1 MSLEDFQLLD
11 NEPFDSSIIKRDFT
25 KIYHQ
30 QGAQLNQSDQNI
42 EFIFGENNNYHQI
55 GNGYLEFNITV
66 RKHDTTNFH
75 IEDPIRLVNNGYAF
89 CFKEARL
96 STNLGSDIEHNK
108 FCGQVSTIMKVLSN
122 KDDDLVSQFANIS
135 EDDIPLLERL
145 ADLPPQVRSTPHQK
159 MLIDNH
165 LDANKGKIKGYL
177 YLEDIFGFC
186 KTFKKVT
193 KNLGFHIMFKTANLQ
208 DIIYTSMNDDIDVT
222 INSLYLF
229 VPNLIPSVETQ
240 LMFNEATQSNY
251 KISFDEWYTERRII
265 SDLLVQHDIGS
276 AQNVIQPKYLICAHQ
291 TNLRT
296 ATPDKKFNIAIFDN
310 MDLRKYYVEI
320 DGLRYPRDNVL
331 INYEEND
338 YIQEY
343 KDLKLFYREYIGEPI
358 LNPFISYFDMKSKY
372 PIEIIDLR
380 HQSEHITPKKIQLF
394 HEYGTDPDSARLFL
408 ILIRRREI
416 ELISDGNKLI
426 EIKVI

>member
-1 MSLEDFQLLD
+1 MSLEDFQFLD
-11 NEPFDSSIIKRDFT
+11 KEPFDNSIIKRDFT

-30 QGAQLNQSDQNI
+30 QGAQLNTSDQNI

-66 RKHDTTNFH
+66 RKNDTKNFH
-75 IEDPIRLVNNGYAF
+75 VEDPIRLVNNGYAF
-89 CFKEARL
+89 CFTEARL
-96 STNLGSDIEHNK
+96 STTIGSDFEHKK
-108 FCGQVSTIMKVLSN
+108 FCGQISTIMKVISN
-122 KDDDLVSQFANIS
+122 KDDDLISQFGNINKN
-135 EDDIPLLERL
+135 DIPLIEILT
-145 ADLPPQVRSTPHQK
+145 DLPPQIISTPHQK

-165 LDANKGKIKGYL
+165 LDANKSKIKGYL
-177 YLEDIFGFC
+177 YLEEIFGFC

-208 DIIYTSMNDDIDVT
+208 DILYTAMADDINVT
-222 INSLYLF
+222 INSLYLYI
-229 VPNLIPSVETQ
+229 PNLIPSVETQ
-240 LMFNEATQSNY
+240 LMFNEATQKNY

-276 AQNVIQPKYLICAHQ
+276 AQNVIQPKCIICVLQ

-296 ATPDKKFNIAIFDN
+296 TTPDKKINIAIFDN

-320 DGLRYPRDNVL
+320 DGQRYPRDSVL

-338 YIQEY
+338 YIQQY

-358 LNPFISYFDMKSKY
+358 LNPLMSYPDMKTKY

-380 HQSEHITPKKIQLF
+380 HQSDHVTPKKIQLF
-394 HEYGTDPDSARLFL
+394 HEYGTDPDNGRLFS
-408 ILIRRREI
+408 ILIRRKEFEI
-416 ELISDGNKLI
+416 ISKGNKVI
-426 EIKVI
+426 EVKVF